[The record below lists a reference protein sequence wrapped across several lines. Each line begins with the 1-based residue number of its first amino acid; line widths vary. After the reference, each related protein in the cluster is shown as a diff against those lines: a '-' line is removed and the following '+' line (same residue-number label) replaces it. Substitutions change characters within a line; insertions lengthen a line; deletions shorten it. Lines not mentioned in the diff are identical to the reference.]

1 MIKFIKRII
10 QRMKQYAR
18 RYCSICFSAF
28 ILLIV
33 GMIPVLIALD
43 GKWYQ
48 GLALIIL
55 ATIALICLVV
65 TIITF
70 TFDTITTFRKHRLL
84 KILQHLRGYLIE
96 IRRLDHDIMAE
107 NNKMELEL
115 LLGSFNALDTEI
127 EKYLKHKATDE
138 LAVWDK
144 PYSDNMLGIV
154 IKESNRRLE
163 EIISKYEN
171 LVSE

>member
-84 KILQHLRGYLIE
+84 KILQHLRGYLIDMS
-96 IRRLDHDIMAE
+96 RLGRDVMAE
-107 NNKMELEL
+107 NNDTALGKL
-115 LLGSFNALDTEI
+115 LKRFQGLHTEI
-127 EKYLKHKATDE
+127 GRYIKHRTPDE
-138 LAVWDK
+138 LAVWEK
-144 PYSDNMLGIV
+144 PLDNQLAIA
-154 IKESNRRLE
+154 IKESIGRLE
-163 EIISKYEN
+163 GIISKYES